1 MRASNTP
8 FGSLEESRMKTLL
21 ILVDGMR
28 PDALANCKA
37 AQKVMADAVYTL
49 NAQTVMPS
57 VTLPCHISLF
67 FSAMPERHGTVNNT
81 YAPPPRPILS
91 LCDVL
96 AIEKKNV
103 ASFYSWGQ
111 LRDLCHPAS
120 WGYSLLINGSRFG
133 YAVANDRLTDAAIGY
148 INQTDPDLTFL
159 YLGYPDETGHAHG
172 WMGEEYMLSLENS
185 WENIARIIEKIP
197 KDYAVII
204 TADHGGHDHT
214 HGTELPE
221 DMTIPLIFAGAEREL
236 VGNLENVSIIDIAPT
251 VATLAGIEPNS
262 DWEGKSLLK

>member
-1 MRASNTP
+1 
-8 FGSLEESRMKTLL
+8 MKTLL

-37 AQKVMADAVYTL
+37 AQKVMTNSVYTL

-57 VTLPCHISLF
+57 VTLPCHMSLF
-67 FSAMPERHGTVNNT
+67 FSTSPERHGTVSNT
-81 YAPPPRPILS
+81 YAPPSRPILG

-96 AIEKKNV
+96 AIEKKDV
-103 ASFYSWGQ
+103 AFFYSWGQ

-120 WGYSLLINGSRFG
+120 LNYSLLIKGGTFG
-133 YAVANDRLTDAAIGY
+133 YDKANDRLTDAAIGY
-148 INQTDPDLTFL
+148 ITEENPDLTFL
-159 YLGYPDETGHAHG
+159 YLGYPDEAGHAHG
-172 WMGEEYMLSLENS
+172 WMSEEYMQSLENS
-185 WENIARIIEKIP
+185 WENISRIMEAIT

-236 VGNLENVSIIDIAPT
+236 IGKLENVSIMDIAPT
-251 VATLAGIEPNS
+251 IAALSGTAPNA
-262 DWEGKSLLK
+262 DWEGKSLLA